1 MRTRTLSSLLIGLS
15 LATVILSGCAGEDYT
30 PDYFPPTEDENQQ
43 PHSDASTADRQC
55 TLSFT
60 SQLCVT
66 IKGDKM
72 EVGTGDSEPLCTEVG
87 AFPLHVSGSTVTL
100 KGSEFPDINVE
111 GHGLPAPITI
121 NARGD
126 GDGNSNVGEGTIDAS
141 GNITIKG
148 FSLYIVALGVVGQVP
163 GLTLTTGSTEELAD
177 LPALTGSPP
186 DASGAM
192 TLVTG
197 TVLGHVIDAADE
209 YLMGASLTGQFKGS
223 ITPPLSQCGGET
235 ERTIEVKKVVIAKDG
250 TQTASPLPE
259 ADLMEISQGTYIA
272 ESDRDV
278 GGRYEAVATFRVQN
292 IGTRAQQ
299 LSIPPR
305 KGPFLLGSTTP
316 LTGQLAP
323 QQSLILTVT
332 FRPTSQDSK
341 PGAITE
347 GITIGADSFQLK
359 AVALAKDGAGSVS
372 AVDDSGNVTA
382 PGVGDVSVGEA
393 AVQANAERRFFL
405 CQQITCNGAPALTKC
420 GACQDPST
428 QPCELLAV
436 STEGRPMAEVDA
448 QCKPLDPDATPMITI
463 DLKGSGNVALSAH
476 KQVLALRNTGVRD
489 LTISAIALKELPES
503 QSRGQFSLPK
513 DAIFIAK
520 KFSDI
525 QAEVAKALQ
534 DQQAQGTK
542 LPAILPP
549 FQPGYQETTAYIVIT
564 YTPTDLLGADGQQA
578 GVGSSATDKAVLT
591 ITTDSGEITTEVSGT
606 TTITESPAL
615 ELYLKT
621 STGTKQVTEGNA
633 FPFKGITG
641 ETLDLAIPLFLRV
654 ADTTSATLRITG
666 ITLGG
671 TDAARFK
678 WLDTKE
684 KIAAVSPP
692 AGKGMRCSIPIVDEK
707 SGTMTGES
715 FDLNPVSV
723 APPGYDMAPGAF
735 STATM
740 PLFGCIDFHR
750 EASEKPDKRLY
761 EATLG
766 VDAVELTAQ
775 GMPAQNPD
783 GSARKTTL
791 TIRLLAA
798 LNPRSGQFVL
808 RITQTMAA
816 ILNPQFPGLSAV
828 SARADMTSDL
838 ASGKA
843 LQTDLQVFTGSMTL
857 DPFDEMTITTLDGK
871 KTLTTP
877 NDGVTGVFR
886 AVDTHPV
893 SKAYG
898 VEGLFDYASLIHD
911 DTLGEGMHGVYDDY
925 AAVPEGARA
934 NGWRIFTTMLS
945 YPGPL
950 GPEEKKPPN
959 PSNCRIVNPCDPEGL
974 KAFTDAGAAGGKGA
988 CAFFYASGGRFDS
1001 PAFHTKEEME
1011 GGAFTNLCNRV
1022 DQPQELYDI
1031 DTGRVSVDG
1040 NLVFEEVGLRFF
1052 GPTFFHNPGG
1062 PLGSKPAM
1070 DTVFHMAFTTG
1081 VLAPQ
1086 QQPTDP
1092 DVLPDKR
1099 IDLTKSEF
1107 KMNLTDKSGGNPPIC
1122 ANNTANRVIDG
1133 KTYSTWHYLDGLL
1146 FKDEAGTIPAGCPEK
1161 DNDFNGGQA
1170 YLRGMPIDPETGN
1183 VTFITGGRFGSSDD
1197 LTFAFKDVMMF
1208 IVLKGWFCDP
1218 AGSEENFEGPRCF
1231 DLMLNDRDAES
1242 QLKLVP

>member
-1 MRTRTLSSLLIGLS
+1 MRTQTLSSLLIALI
-15 LATVILSGCAGEDYT
+15 LAAAALSGCAGEDYT
-30 PDYFPPTEDENQQ
+30 PVYFPPTEDENKQ
-43 PHSDASTADRQC
+43 PRSDANSADRQC

-60 SQLCVT
+60 SQLCVA
-66 IKGDKM
+66 IKGKNM

-87 AFPLHVSGSTVTL
+87 AFPIHVSGSTVTL

-111 GHGLPAPITI
+111 GHGLPAPITL

-126 GDGNSNVGEGTIDAS
+126 GDGAANVGEGTIDAS
-141 GNITIKG
+141 GNMTIKD
-148 FSLYIVALGVVGQVP
+148 FSLYIVALGIVGQVP
-163 GLTLTTGSTEELAD
+163 GLTLTTGSTEELPE

-209 YLMGASLTGQFKGS
+209 YLMGASLTGEFKGS
-223 ITPPLSQCGGET
+223 ITPSLSQCGGDA

-250 TQTASPLPE
+250 TQTESPLPE
-259 ADLMEISQGTYIA
+259 ENVMEISQGTYIA

-292 IGTRAQQ
+292 IGTRPQQ
-299 LSIPPR
+299 LNIPPR
-305 KGPFLLGSTTP
+305 KGPFLLSSTTP
-316 LTGQLAP
+316 LTGQLSP
-323 QQSLILTVT
+323 QQTLILTVT
-332 FRPTSQDSK
+332 FRPTTQDSK

-347 GITIGADSFQLK
+347 AITIGADAFQLT
-359 AVALAKDGAGSVS
+359 AVALSKNGAGSVS
-372 AVDDSGNVTA
+372 TVDDSGNVTA
-382 PGVGDVSVGEA
+382 PGIGDVEVGEA

-405 CQQITCNGAPALTKC
+405 CQKITCNGAPAYTSC
-420 GACQDPST
+420 GACTDPST
-428 QPCELLAV
+428 QPCELMAV

-448 QCKPLDPDATPMITI
+448 QCKPLDPDATPMVTI

-489 LTISAIALKELPES
+489 LSISAIALEELPGS
-503 QSRGQFSLPK
+503 KSKGQFALPK

-525 QAEVAKALQ
+525 QAEVAKALEN
-534 DQQAQGTK
+534 QQAQGTE
-542 LPAILPP
+542 LPATLPP
-549 FQPGYQETTAYIVIT
+549 YQAGYQETTAYIVIT
-564 YTPTDLLGADGQQA
+564 YTPTDLMGADGQQA
-578 GVGSSATDKAVLT
+578 GVGSSATDKAVLK
-591 ITTDSGEITTEVSGT
+591 ITTDSGDISTEVSGT

-615 ELYLKT
+615 ELDLKT

-641 ETLDLAIPLFLRV
+641 ETLDLAVPLFLRV

-707 SGTMTGES
+707 TGTMTGES
-715 FDLNPVSV
+715 FDLSPVSV

-750 EASEKPDKRLY
+750 EASEQFDKRLY

-766 VDAVELTAQ
+766 IDAVELNSQ

-783 GSARKTTL
+783 GTPRKTTL

-828 SARADMTSDL
+828 SARKDMESDL
-838 ASGKA
+838 NSGKA
-843 LQTDLQVFTGSMTL
+843 LQSDLQVFTGSMTL
-857 DPFDEMTITTLDGK
+857 DPFDEMSIATLDGK
-871 KTLTTP
+871 KTLTAP
-877 NDGVTGVFR
+877 NDGITGVFR

-898 VEGLFDYASLIHD
+898 VTGLFDYTSLIYD
-911 DTLGEGMHGVYDDY
+911 GALGDGMRGVYDDY
-925 AAVPEGARA
+925 ASVPEGARA

-950 GPEEKKPPN
+950 GPEEKKPQT
-959 PSNCRIVNPCDPEGL
+959 PSKCLIVDPCDPEGL

-988 CAFFYASGGRFDS
+988 CAFFYASGGRYDS
-1001 PAFHTKEEME
+1001 PAFHSKEEME
-1011 GGAFTNLCNRV
+1011 GGEYTNLCNRV
-1022 DQPQELYDI
+1022 DQPQNLYDI
-1031 DTGRVSVDG
+1031 DTGHYSVDG
-1040 NLVFEEVGLRFF
+1040 NAVFEEVGLRFF
-1052 GPTFFHNPGG
+1052 GPTYFHNPGG
-1062 PLGSKPAM
+1062 PLGAKPAM
-1070 DTVFHMAFTTG
+1070 DSVFHLAFTTG
-1081 VLAPQ
+1081 VLSPQTAADRPGRAARQADRPLQGRVQDEPDRQVRRQPADLRQQHGQPRDRRQDATAPGA
-1086 QQPTDP
+1086 T
-1092 DVLPDKR
+1092 
-1099 IDLTKSEF
+1099 S
-1107 KMNLTDKSGGNPPIC
+1107 
-1122 ANNTANRVIDG
+1122 TACSSRTRRG
-1133 KTYSTWHYLDGLL
+1133 RSR
-1146 FKDEAGTIPAGCPEK
+1146 PA
-1161 DNDFNGGQA
+1161 
-1170 YLRGMPIDPETGN
+1170 
-1183 VTFITGGRFGSSDD
+1183 
-1197 LTFAFKDVMMF
+1197 
-1208 IVLKGWFCDP
+1208 VLKRTMISTADRPSCAENRSIPRPGTSPSSP
-1218 AGSEENFEGPRCF
+1218 AAASAPPTTSPSRS
-1231 DLMLNDRDAES
+1231 RT
-1242 QLKLVP
+1242 